1 MRVSQVTEN
10 QLLIVISGPSGVGK
24 DSVVR
29 RLKQRE
35 PSLYFVV
42 TATTRPPR
50 KGEVDGQDY
59 LFVSRTSFNNMVVK
73 NEFIEHAV
81 VYGERKGVPKNQ
93 VEAAWASG
101 QDVVMRL
108 DVQGASEI
116 RNLYPDSLLIFLTT
130 NTELE
135 LENRLLA
142 RKSET
147 PEGLKLRVATA
158 VREMESVD
166 EFDYCIVN
174 ADEMLD
180 ETVDVILAI
189 IKAERHRVQKPNV
202 LL

>member
-81 VYGERKGVPKNQ
+81 VYGDYKGVLKQ
-93 VEAAWASG
+93 QIEDAWSTG
-101 QDVVMRL
+101 LDVVMRL
-108 DVQGASEI
+108 DVQGAARIKKIFPAAVS
-116 RNLYPDSLLIFLTT
+116 IFLTT
-130 NTELE
+130 GTQEE
-135 LENRLLA
+135 LENRLLS

-147 PEGLKLRVATA
+147 GQTLKLRVATA
-158 VREMESVD
+158 REEMEKVH
-166 EFDYCIVN
+166 EFDYSILNV
-174 ADEMLD
+174 DDKLD
-180 ETVDVILAI
+180 ETVDAILAI
-189 IKAERHRVQKPNV
+189 VRAEHHKIGK
-202 LL
+202 

>member
-1 MRVSQVTEN
+1 MTEN

-29 RLKQRE
+29 RLQQRE
-35 PSLYFVV
+35 PSLCFVV

-116 RNLYPDSLLIFLTT
+116 RKLYPDSLLIFLTT
-130 NTELE
+130 NTESE
-135 LENRLLA
+135 LESRLLA

-180 ETVDVILAI
+180 ETVDVIVAI